1 MLYIRIIYWGE
12 ILMNFI
18 IFFLYT
24 EVYMYKKLY
33 FNDYDIDDLK

>member
-18 IFFLYT
+18 IFFLYM